1 MTWEDKPSASRRC
14 PGRRAKVSRLPM
26 LFSKL
31 RLQSWPTVV
40 CCSSIY
46 LGIYKARVCVRGA
59 WLCVCLCVCVLMCH
73 MYAQYC
79 GTHTQIWIILSLA
92 THAHTVT
99 RTLKH
104 PHALPL
110 PRLRSHILA
119 RRGSRQRPF
128 CIRDNISGTRAPSFG
143 GVVPE
148 FHDCCLCYWQVC

>member
-14 PGRRAKVSRLPM
+14 PGRRAKVSRLPI

-46 LGIYKARVCVRGA
+46 LGIYTARVCVRGA
-59 WLCVCLCVCVLMCH
+59 WLCVCARADVSHVR
-73 MYAQYC
+73 
-79 GTHTQIWIILSLA
+79 TILR
-92 THAHTVT
+92 HAYTNLDHSVT
-99 RTLKH
+99 RHSRTHRDTHTLKH

-110 PRLRSHILA
+110 PGLRSHILI
-119 RRGSRQRPF
+119 RKGSRQRPF
-128 CIRDNISGTRAPSFG
+128 CIRDNIFGTRAPSFY